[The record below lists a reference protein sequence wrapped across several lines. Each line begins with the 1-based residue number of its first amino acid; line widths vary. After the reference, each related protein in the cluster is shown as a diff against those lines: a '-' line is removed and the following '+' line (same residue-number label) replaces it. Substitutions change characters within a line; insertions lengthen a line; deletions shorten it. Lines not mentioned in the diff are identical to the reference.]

1 MHRKAGFPEN
11 RPYKVL
17 PDRQPEFNLYFSPAA
32 AMANELCLTNDAK
45 AEEFKFFQWACTWPP
60 RQLEIE
66 TATRWLVVEAPVG
79 VIFADHDENMALYRR
94 IVSSLPPDQ
103 VTFFDRDGKRDG
115 QRDGKGEGAK
125 GGDKGILRIAEG
137 SASPFEDLFA

>member
-17 PDRQPEFNLYFSPAA
+17 PDRKPEFNLFFSPAA
-32 AMANELCLTNDAK
+32 AMANELCLTDDAR

-79 VIFADHDENMALYRR
+79 LIFADHDESMPLYKRV
-94 IVSSLPPDQ
+94 VSSLPADQ
-103 VTFFDRDGKRDG
+103 VTFFDRDGERDG
-115 QRDGKGEGAK
+115 SK
-125 GGDKGILRIAEG
+125 GGDKKGKRTF
-137 SASPFEDLFA
+137 SASPFDDLFA